1 MTHASIEVSSHV
13 IVAGP
18 AIVKDG
24 IIVGVTSK
32 GKQFFGKVIHAWK
45 VVNK

>member
-1 MTHASIEVSSHV
+1 MTHASIEVSSHI
-13 IVAGP
+13 IVTGP

-24 IIVGVTSK
+24 VIAGVTSE

-45 VVNK
+45 VVK